1 MDAAFSTFHKPHGLW
16 TDKPEAMDRQWEDR
30 LLESLEEFWESEV
43 PRIGET
49 SSQGWHRWQKQAMP
63 DESTEQPQHCE
74 PSTSA
79 DPYIRWYEDETAAD
93 HCIRPGK
100 ASALAMSEDED
111 DDPFKIIL
119 FDDIK
124 PFLFVIRNPE
134 VKLQLVH
141 AVLNYFGLPFG
152 IPDLGT
158 NTAFSRDSHL
168 HWALAANPKAR
179 SALWPDKPVERQR
192 LDRSEMQESSVLP
205 PVDFLSCPA
214 RMWFL
219 TEETAF
225 QDILAWFSVNQLGL
239 RDSIDSDFLR
249 YVDVSTRFRRS

>member
-1 MDAAFSTFHKPHGLW
+1 
-16 TDKPEAMDRQWEDR
+16 MDRHWDHR

-49 SSQGWHRWQKQAMP
+49 GSQGWNQWQKQAAP
-63 DESTEQPQHCE
+63 DESTDQPQLFE
-74 PSTSA
+74 PSTSD

-100 ASALAMSEDED
+100 ASALAMAEDDD
-111 DDPFKIIL
+111 DDPFKVIL

-134 VKLQLVH
+134 VKLQLVY
-141 AVLNYFGLPFG
+141 AVLNYLGLPFG

-158 NTAFSRDSHL
+158 NTAFSRDPHL
-168 HWALAANPKAR
+168 QWALAANPKAR
-179 SALWPDKPVERQR
+179 SALWPEKPVERQR
-192 LDRSEMQESSVLP
+192 LSWSEMQESSVLP
-205 PVDFLSCPA
+205 SVDFLSCPV

-225 QDILAWFSVNQLGL
+225 EDFSAWFSVNQLGL
-239 RDSIDSDFLR
+239 RDSVDPDFLR
-249 YVDVSTRFRRS
+249 YVAASASYRRFRRF